1 VAAEVFE
8 PCERSCRLPDLLRE
22 RFDFDPRDAPSTEPG
37 DTFLSP
43 ALGLLSAFGE
53 FLGPVLAMEK
63 IPNGADF
70 G

>member
-1 VAAEVFE
+1 
-8 PCERSCRLPDLLRE
+8 
-22 RFDFDPRDAPSTEPG
+22 
-37 DTFLSP
+37 
-43 ALGLLSAFGE
+43 LLSAFGD